1 MMSVVGVATTEPSAG
16 ERLGHGHGGPPRHRV
31 YVVVATVLS
40 VLGFVLIYGFGV
52 LAELDAD
59 RYGLR
64 NVVSYSSSLFRWQE
78 DDADAPAHWLPDDH
92 QPPSRVLHT
101 LTFNRTAD
109 GKIFFDR
116 ALGYVPFYA
125 ISMVN
130 SPRRKIQR
138 EFMNRSSF
146 SMEFF
151 DAINGRQLQ
160 WNSTFA
166 LNRMGVHYVK
176 LDQGQ
181 RLVQY
186 NATKCNERYKRLLT
200 YGELGC
206 ALSHYELWRKCVRM
220 RVPMMFVMEDDVYFT
235 KTDLEI
241 RAMLQRL
248 PDPEEFDI
256 AFFQRRGYLRYKLL
270 REVPGTDGVFFQ
282 TQAMDGLFGYL
293 ITNRFARRIL
303 GNFKIYA
310 PVDEMLIQWAKH
322 QRNAVILAVEPE
334 RRFVALRNVSS
345 DKWTVDGVKDHI
357 APGLQRRR
365 SHDVGDLR
373 PKDLGPGPPRHETPE
388 AVDNSEQVVRR
399 DALDP
404 TKPLR

>member
-59 RYGLR
+59 RIGLR
-64 NVVSYSSSLFRWQE
+64 NVVSYSSSLF
-78 DDADAPAHWLPDDH
+78 
-92 QPPSRVLHT
+92 
-101 LTFNRTAD
+101 
-109 GKIFFDR
+109 R

-256 AFFQRRGYLRYKLL
+256 AFFQ
-270 REVPGTDGVFFQ
+270 
-282 TQAMDGLFGYL
+282 
-293 ITNRFARRIL
+293 
-303 GNFKIYA
+303 
-310 PVDEMLIQWAKH
+310 
-322 QRNAVILAVEPE
+322 
-334 RRFVALRNVSS
+334 
-345 DKWTVDGVKDHI
+345 DHI